1 MMEMLMLACAISQ
14 AMAFAPV
21 LPSCSHL
28 AGGRS
33 LHAGCRGGGLQ
44 LRASPRRAALLALSM
59 LIEGSAVEN
68 VDAGAIKTAMGA
80 KNEPLVLAFC
90 ALRCGPCAVLS
101 PQLDLVS
108 IMERGR
114 LRVLKMDTEESLDN
128 KMLATSLKIRALP
141 TILWVSADGKV
152 LQRAEGPL
160 SGKTIRAIAEHRF
173 FDGPEPVGA
182 PQRSNIIVADPIDG
196 VPVIA

>member
-68 VDAGAIKTAMGA
+68 VDAGAIKVL
-80 KNEPLVLAFC
+80 LVPPSGLPALVARATTSRVPRC
-90 ALRCGPCAVLS
+90 A
-101 PQLDLVS
+101 DL
-108 IMERGR
+108 
-114 LRVLKMDTEESLDN
+114 
-128 KMLATSLKIRALP
+128 
-141 TILWVSADGKV
+141 
-152 LQRAEGPL
+152 
-160 SGKTIRAIAEHRF
+160 
-173 FDGPEPVGA
+173 
-182 PQRSNIIVADPIDG
+182 
-196 VPVIA
+196 